1 MANTDH
7 PEKDLEDIMVH
18 PLFRKAATTP
28 AESWISTMASVN
40 ALLRDGINKD
50 RLLIFTGDADGVSRY
65 NGFDDIWD
73 PKGDCKVRLEN
84 QDVRFNSKIIFETR
98 SRDLIALISECVCEE
113 GMHYNFRVPSLGDD
127 VEKIGKHDLAIR
139 NFIATIIRK
148 PIIGTT
154 LVSALEDL
162 QIVVKHIFRLQRQPE
177 KAIEFVQEYVQDL
190 KLDNCTNR
198 PADIG
203 LFLAWTER
211 THWSKAFVET
221 FAHCVG
227 MLNCGVLDQ
236 EALDDVSPTTRALL
250 EHSCTHMHY
259 CLTTVEMPMT
269 IFGISPAILG
279 ELGDHAG
286 IKQSLLAFQE
296 FLGQHY
302 AQIYGKWPPPVHQNS
317 GHWITRSI
325 VQRLQQDFGN
335 LYDLTVETEH
345 RDSTAD
351 PADPFGCGLDRE
363 QLFKSWDRQYGF
375 NPLPHA
381 NPKAPD
387 YYPTLVVEPDEEKGA
402 RRSSLIP
409 AMQKHVKKGPELH
422 NIYSGAT
429 NEGTYVSTF
438 CKAFLKHEA
447 SSKHEEMDTHDGR
460 LGRWIVVYCM
470 MQLLSKVA
478 VDIQGLRHSRGVEYF
493 LNADLDG
500 TPPWN
505 PDDFPVT
512 MRPVSAYYSWAALF
526 AKANGPPRRVSRNS
540 AKKGSKA
547 KFNVEYLPDGRV
559 MLKDADGHVV
569 FR

>member
-154 LVSALEDL
+154 LVSALENL
-162 QIVVKHIFRLQRQPE
+162 QIIVKHIFRLQRQPE

-227 MLNCGVLDQ
+227 IPTMV
-236 EALDDVSPTTRALL
+236 VS
-250 EHSCTHMHY
+250 
-259 CLTTVEMPMT
+259 V
-269 IFGISPAILG
+269 
-279 ELGDHAG
+279 AG
-286 IKQSLLAFQE
+286 S
-296 FLGQHY
+296 
-302 AQIYGKWPPPVHQNS
+302 S
-317 GHWITRSI
+317 
-325 VQRLQQDFGN
+325 
-335 LYDLTVETEH
+335 
-345 RDSTAD
+345 ST
-351 PADPFGCGLDRE
+351 
-363 QLFKSWDRQYGF
+363 
-375 NPLPHA
+375 
-381 NPKAPD
+381 
-387 YYPTLVVEPDEEKGA
+387 
-402 RRSSLIP
+402 
-409 AMQKHVKKGPELH
+409 
-422 NIYSGAT
+422 
-429 NEGTYVSTF
+429 
-438 CKAFLKHEA
+438 
-447 SSKHEEMDTHDGR
+447 
-460 LGRWIVVYCM
+460 
-470 MQLLSKVA
+470 LLSKVA
-478 VDIQGLRHSRGVEYF
+478 VDIQGLCHSRGVEYF